1 MTQTPPR
8 SKSDNIGKKTPPP
21 LVQSTAIW
29 GKIGLLSFGGPTA
42 QIALMHQLIVAERRW
57 LNEAQF
63 LNALSFCMLLPGPE
77 AMQLATYAGWRIH
90 GVLGGIVAGLLFVL
104 PGALIML
111 CFGIAYVYFGT
122 FGIVGALFLGVKASI
137 VVIVLQA
144 LIRLAGKALQKPH
157 QWVIAIISFC
167 GIFILALPFPL
178 IIAMVATYGFASNRQ
193 AQATTTLPPLPK
205 GKETAKAILI
215 WAGIWWGPLLAID
228 LFADAPLLAEIG
240 YFFSK
245 LAVVTFGGA
254 YAVLAYMAQDVV
266 GQLGWLQP
274 AEMMDGLG
282 LAETTPGPLIL
293 VTEFVGFLAAFKT
306 AGIAHGIAGAGIA
319 LWATFI
325 PCFLWI
331 FAGAPY
337 LDWLT
342 YQPRLQGAL
351 ASIMAAVVGVIAN
364 LFAWFALHLFFAE
377 TSMTDLGIIH
387 ILTPNLASLDLRVI
401 AITLVCAF
409 LAFGRGIGLFWLL
422 GLAALAGAMMHLIP
436 LG

>member
-1 MTQTPPR
+1 M
-8 SKSDNIGKKTPPP
+8 
-21 LVQSTAIW
+21 QSTAIW

-122 FGIVGALFLGVKASI
+122 SGIVGALFLGVKASI

-228 LFADAPLLAEIG
+228 LFAAAPLLAEIG

>member
-1 MTQTPPR
+1 M
-8 SKSDNIGKKTPPP
+8 
-21 LVQSTAIW
+21 QSTAIW

-42 QIALMHQLIVAERRW
+42 QIALMHRLIVAERRW
-57 LNEAQF
+57 LSEAQF

-90 GVLGGIVAGLLFVL
+90 GILGGLVAGLLFVL

-111 CFGIAYVYFGT
+111 CLGIAYVYFGT
-122 FGIVGALFLGVKASI
+122 FGIVGALFLGVKAAI

-157 QWVIAIISFC
+157 QWVTAIIGFC

-178 IIAMVATYGFASNRQ
+178 IIAMAAIYGFFSNRQ
-193 AQATTTLPPLPK
+193 PQATTTLPPLPN
-205 GKETAKAILI
+205 GKDTVKTILI

-228 LFADAPLLAEIG
+228 LFTDAPLLAEIG

-254 YAVLAYMAQDVV
+254 YAGLAYMAQDVI

-274 AEMMDGLG
+274 TEMMDGLG

-293 VTEFVGFLAAFKT
+293 VTEFVGFLTAFKT
-306 AGIAHGIAGAGIA
+306 AGIAHGIAGAAIA

-364 LFAWFALHLFFAE
+364 LFVWFALHLFFSK
-377 TSMTDLGIIH
+377 TMVTDLAMIH
-387 ILTPNLASLDLRVI
+387 ILTPDLASLDLRVI

-409 LAFGRGIGLFWLL
+409 LAFGRGLGLFWLL
-422 GLAALAGAMMHLIP
+422 GLAALAGAMLHLVP

>member
-1 MTQTPPR
+1 
-8 SKSDNIGKKTPPP
+8 
-21 LVQSTAIW
+21 VQSTAIW

-42 QIALMHQLIVAERRW
+42 QIALMHRLIVAERRW
-57 LNEAQF
+57 LSEAQF
-63 LNALSFCMLLPGPE
+63 LNALGFCMLLPGPE
-77 AMQLATYAGWRIH
+77 AMQLATFAGWRIH
-90 GVLGGIVAGLLFVL
+90 GVLGGLVAGLLFVL

-111 CFGIAYVYFGT
+111 CLGIAYVYFGT
-122 FGIVGALFLGVKASI
+122 FGIIGALFLGVKAAI

-144 LIRLAGKALQKPH
+144 LIRLAKKALQKPH
-157 QWVIAIISFC
+157 QWVIAIIGFC

-178 IIAMVATYGFASNRQ
+178 IIAMAAIYGFVSNRQ
-193 AQATTTLPPLPK
+193 PQATSTLPPLPNNK
-205 GKETAKAILI
+205 DTAKTILI
-215 WAGIWWGPLLAID
+215 WVGIWWGPLLAID

-306 AGIAHGIAGAGIA
+306 AGIAHGVAGAGIA

-364 LFAWFALHLFFAE
+364 LFAWFALHLFFAK
-377 TSMTDLGIIH
+377 TSMTDFGMIH
-387 ILTPNLASLDLRVI
+387 ILTPDLASLDLRVI

-409 LAFGRGIGLFWLL
+409 LAFGRGLGLFWLL

>member
-1 MTQTPPR
+1 LTQTPPR

-21 LVQSTAIW
+21 LVQSIAIW

>member
-1 MTQTPPR
+1 LTQTPPR
-8 SKSDNIGKKTPPP
+8 SRSDNIGKKTLPP
-21 LVQSTAIW
+21 LLQSTAIW

-42 QIALMHQLIVAERRW
+42 QIALMHRLIVAERRW
-57 LNEAQF
+57 LSEAQF

-77 AMQLATYAGWRIH
+77 AMQLATYVGWRIH
-90 GVLGGIVAGLLFVL
+90 GVLGGLVAGLLFVL

-111 CFGIAYVYFGT
+111 CLGIAYVYFGT
-122 FGIVGALFLGVKASI
+122 FGIVDAMFLGVKAAI

-144 LIRLAGKALQKPH
+144 LIRLARKAMQKPH
-157 QWVIAIISFC
+157 QWVIATIGFFS
-167 GIFILALPFPL
+167 IFILALPFPL
-178 IIAMVATYGFASNRQ
+178 IITMAAIYGFASNRQ
-193 AQATTTLPPLPK
+193 AEASTTLPPLPN
-205 GKETAKAILI
+205 GKDTAKTILI
-215 WAGIWWGPLLAID
+215 WAGIWWVPLLAID

-245 LAVVTFGGA
+245 LTVVTFGGA

-293 VTEFVGFLAAFKT
+293 VTEFVGFLAAFKA

-364 LFAWFALHLFFAE
+364 LFAWFAMHLFFAK
-377 TSMTDLGIIH
+377 TSMTDLGMIH
-387 ILTPNLASLDLRVI
+387 ILTPDLASRDLRVI

-409 LAFGRGIGLFWLL
+409 MAFGRGLGLFWLL

>member
-1 MTQTPPR
+1 
-8 SKSDNIGKKTPPP
+8 
-21 LVQSTAIW
+21 
-29 GKIGLLSFGGPTA
+29 
-42 QIALMHQLIVAERRW
+42 MHRLIVAERRW
-57 LNEAQF
+57 LSEAQF

-90 GVLGGIVAGLLFVL
+90 GVFGGLVAGLLFVL

-111 CFGIAYVYFGT
+111 GLGIAYVYFGT
-122 FGIVGALFLGVKASI
+122 FGIVGALFLGVKAAI

-144 LIRLAGKALQKPH
+144 LLRLAGKALQRPH
-157 QWVIAIISFC
+157 QWMIAIIGFC

-178 IIAMVATYGFASNRQ
+178 IIAMAAIYGFASNRQ
-193 AQATTTLPPLPK
+193 TEATTALPPLPNTK
-205 GKETAKAILI
+205 DTAKTILV

-228 LFADAPLLAEIG
+228 LFAGAPLLAEIG

-293 VTEFVGFLAAFKT
+293 VTEFVGFLAAYKT
-306 AGIAHGIAGAGIA
+306 AGIAHGIAGAAIA

-342 YQPRLQGAL
+342 HQPRLQGAL

-377 TSMTDLGIIH
+377 TSVTQLGMIK
-387 ILTPNLASLDLRVI
+387 ILTPDLASLDLRVI
-401 AITLVCAF
+401 AITLICAF
-409 LAFGRGIGLFWLL
+409 LAFGRGLGLFWLL
-422 GLAALAGAMMHLIP
+422 GLAALAGAMIHLVPI
-436 LG
+436 G

>member
-1 MTQTPPR
+1 
-8 SKSDNIGKKTPPP
+8 
-21 LVQSTAIW
+21 
-29 GKIGLLSFGGPTA
+29 
-42 QIALMHQLIVAERRW
+42 
-57 LNEAQF
+57 
-63 LNALSFCMLLPGPE
+63 
-77 AMQLATYAGWRIH
+77 MQLATYVGWRIH
-90 GVLGGIVAGLLFVL
+90 GILGGIVAGLLFVL

-111 CFGIAYVYFGT
+111 CLGIAYVYFGT
-122 FGIVGALFLGVKASI
+122 FGIAGALFLGVKAAI

-144 LIRLAGKALQKPH
+144 LFRLARKALQRPH
-157 QWVIAIISFC
+157 QWVIAIIGFC

-178 IIAMVATYGFASNRQ
+178 IIAMAAIYGFVSNRQ
-193 AQATTTLPPLPK
+193 PQASTTLPPLPNSK
-205 GKETAKAILI
+205 DTAKTILI
-215 WAGIWWGPLLAID
+215 WVGMWWGPLLAID

-293 VTEFVGFLAAFKT
+293 VTEFVGFLTAFKT
-306 AGIAHGIAGAGIA
+306 AGIANGVAGAGIA

-364 LFAWFALHLFFAE
+364 LFAWFALHLFFAK
-377 TSMTDLGIIH
+377 TSMTDFGMIH
-387 ILTPNLASLDLRVI
+387 ILTPDLASLDLRVI

-409 LAFGRGIGLFWLL
+409 LAFGRGLGLFWLL
-422 GLAALAGAMMHLIP
+422 GLAALAGVMMHLIS